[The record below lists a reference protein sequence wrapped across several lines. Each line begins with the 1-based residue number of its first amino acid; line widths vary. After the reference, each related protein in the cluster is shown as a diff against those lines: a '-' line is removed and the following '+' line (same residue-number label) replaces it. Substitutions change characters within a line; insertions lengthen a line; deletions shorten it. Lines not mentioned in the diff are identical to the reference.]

1 MHILSH
7 VRHCKIGIGCTLKP
21 GEQKSAEWRKVF
33 FFFLEEVWGAG
44 WREGVIK
51 LRAAERIDIWPN
63 KGVPQ
68 TKVPDEPY

>member
-1 MHILSH
+1 VQSGG
-7 VRHCKIGIGCTLKP
+7 R
-21 GEQKSAEWRKVF
+21 F